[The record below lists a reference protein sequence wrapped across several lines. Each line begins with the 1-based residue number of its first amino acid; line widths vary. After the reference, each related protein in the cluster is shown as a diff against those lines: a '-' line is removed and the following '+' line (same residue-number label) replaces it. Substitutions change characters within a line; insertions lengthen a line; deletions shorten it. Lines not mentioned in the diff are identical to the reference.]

1 MVTPEIASHGTT
13 VTAERI
19 QRKKNK
25 IASHGMVTPEI
36 LAPADSQ
43 QSIHN
48 IQSIQSS
55 LGKQIHSSNL
65 Q

>member
-36 LAPADSQ
+36 ASHGTVTAER
-43 QSIHN
+43 I
-48 IQSIQSS
+48 
-55 LGKQIHSSNL
+55 
-65 Q
+65 